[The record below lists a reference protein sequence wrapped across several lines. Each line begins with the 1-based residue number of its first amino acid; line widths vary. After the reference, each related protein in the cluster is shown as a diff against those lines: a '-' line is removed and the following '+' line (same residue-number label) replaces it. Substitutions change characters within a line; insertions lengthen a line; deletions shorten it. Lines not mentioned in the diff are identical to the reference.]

1 MKSIATV
8 TGQDSMMPR
17 SSTVSITVSQ
27 EAADWLDGIAADRE
41 ISREEALDF
50 VRDYYDLQR
59 RWARIQ
65 REGQAA
71 AARLGITTEE
81 ELEAFLDSIDDD

>member
-17 SSTVSITVSQ
+17 SSTVSITVSR

-50 VRDYYDLQR
+50 IREYYDLQR